1 VVDVANGV
9 AVSPSVDEKLSQYV
23 QGTNKSGEVT
33 ELNHMYIGDD
43 LAEKYHTISF
53 QDTLYVYD
61 PTEQI
66 YIQSSQQIEK
76 EVREIAAELQYTGS
90 LAKAISETMKYVKYK
105 HVEHT
110 YPFNHAN
117 FLLPVKNGILQFN
130 LSDNS
135 IELLPH
141 DHKYRFTFKL
151 PIEYNKDANPSGI
164 SKIVSAWVDL
174 EDVDLL
180 YQIPAQSILQMM
192 LDNSY
197 KKNYISHGEPHAGKT
212 SYLKLLEKFFGKDN
226 LCHVSLHQ
234 IGTDRFC
241 SGNLENKMVNIYD
254 DLSDIPLENVGEFKN
269 LTGNTS
275 HKIESK
281 NVQAYDGRIYA
292 VHIFACNKPPS
303 VPERVLYDVAFWERF
318 EIIKFP
324 YYFNVDPFFYELN
337 YTDENLSAF
346 LNIVLNHVSRIIR
359 ERKLIINRD
368 AEEVMERWNELSD
381 PLVQFIKENCT
392 QIKNASQTNM
402 FDKDAF
408 YSAYLSFCGE
418 KSVNP
423 KKIAPTINAFGRALQ
438 PHGFLIWE
446 TTHKVGTKKEHV
458 KCYRGSWVWNDGQ
471 HLMAPGITQAKIESP
486 VSPL

>member
-1 VVDVANGV
+1 MIPLANGITTASAEV
-9 AVSPSVDEKLSQYV
+9 ERISQYIQV
-23 QGTNKSGEVT
+23 ATKTGEVA
-33 ELNHMYIGDD
+33 ELNHMYIADD
-43 LAEKYHTISF
+43 LVEKYHTISF
-53 QDTLYVYD
+53 QNNLYIYD
-61 PTEQI
+61 PEEEI
-66 YIQSSQQIEK
+66 YVQSSQHIEK
-76 EVREIAAELQYTGS
+76 EVRAIASELQYTGS
-90 LAKAISETMKYVKYK
+90 IAKAISETMKYVKYK
-105 HVEHT
+105 NVAHT
-110 YPFNHAN
+110 YPFNAAT
-117 FLLPVKNGILQFN
+117 FMLPVQNGVLKFN
-130 LSDNS
+130 ISDNS
-135 IELLPH
+135 VEILPH
-141 DHKYRFTFKL
+141 DHKYKFTFKL
-151 PIEYNKDANPSGI
+151 PVVYNKDANPE
-164 SKIVSAWVDL
+164 KILGVVSAWVEQ
-174 EDVDLL
+174 EDIELL
-180 YQIPAQSILQMM
+180 YQIPAQAILQMM
-192 LDNSY
+192 IDNSY

-281 NVQAYDGRIYA
+281 NVQQYDGRIYA

-324 YYFNVDPFFYELN
+324 YYFNVDPFFYELT
-337 YTDENLSAF
+337 YTEENLSAF
-346 LNIVLNHVSRIIR
+346 LNLVLKHVIRIVK

-392 QIKNASQTNM
+392 QLKNASQTNM

-408 YSAYLSFCGE
+408 YSSYISFCTS

-438 PHGFLIWE
+438 PHGFLVWE
-446 TTHKVGTKKEHV
+446 TTRKVGEKKEHI

-471 HLMAPGITQAKIESP
+471 HLMAPGITQTTI
-486 VSPL
+486 